1 VSIFQILNVIGAIAT
16 IGVGCL
22 GLFAPHAASCFTGLN
37 ASNKTAF
44 AEFRA
49 TFGGMF
55 VVMGLI
61 PLLTNDE
68 PLAYFMAGL
77 VWLGAAV
84 GRVVSIILDKGF
96 SEPKNVAGVAFEA
109 AFGLLLLAG
118 SSLIWPR

>member
-1 VSIFQILNVIGAIAT
+1 MSIFQIINIIGAIAT
-16 IGVGCL
+16 ISMGCL
-22 GLFAPHAASCFTGLN
+22 GLFAPHAASRFTGLT

-55 VVMGLI
+55 LVMGLI
-61 PLLTNDE
+61 PLITNE

-77 VWLGAAV
+77 IWLGAAA

-96 SEPKNVAGVAFEA
+96 DEPKNVGGVAFEA

-118 SSLIWPR
+118 SS